1 MGINFIIIY
10 KEQIYVQSIAIYLA
24 PARGFLI
31 DLTAFKLNS
40 SFGCLLAGYGSAFL
54 TYFQRWF

>member
-1 MGINFIIIY
+1 MDDIF
-10 KEQIYVQSIAIYLA
+10 LFWD
-24 PARGFLI
+24 FLI

>member
-1 MGINFIIIY
+1 MDDIFLFWEGGG
-10 KEQIYVQSIAIYLA
+10 
-24 PARGFLI
+24 GFLI